1 MINLMNKLF
10 LFIVAIVLY
19 LILEQFGMLKNIP
32 IPMLKSE
39 EKEEKKLTSVSD
51 PFSQCDPESFSECE
65 KPEMEH
71 LSRK

>member
-1 MINLMNKLF
+1 MLIMIDENEN
-10 LFIVAIVLY
+10 
-19 LILEQFGMLKNIP
+19 
-32 IPMLKSE
+32 
-39 EKEEKKLTSVSD
+39 KKLRSVSD

>member
-1 MINLMNKLF
+1 
-10 LFIVAIVLY
+10 
-19 LILEQFGMLKNIP
+19 MLKNIP
-32 IPMLKSE
+32 IPTLKNE
-39 EKEEKKLTSVSD
+39 TNDENENKKFRSVSD

>member
-1 MINLMNKLF
+1 MNKVIKL
-10 LFIVAIVLY
+10 IIITIVLY
-19 LILEQFGMLKNIP
+19 LILEHCGMLKNIP
-32 IPMLKSE
+32 IPTLKNE
-39 EKEEKKLTSVSD
+39 TNDENENKKLRSVSD

>member
-1 MINLMNKLF
+1 MNKVIKLI
-10 LFIVAIVLY
+10 IVAIVLY

-32 IPMLKSE
+32 NIPMLKSE
-39 EKEEKKLTSVSD
+39 EKEEKNLTSVSD